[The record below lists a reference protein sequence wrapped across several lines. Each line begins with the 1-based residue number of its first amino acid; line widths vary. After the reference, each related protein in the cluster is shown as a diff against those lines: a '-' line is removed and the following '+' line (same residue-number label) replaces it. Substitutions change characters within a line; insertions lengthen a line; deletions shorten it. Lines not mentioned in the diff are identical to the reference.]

1 MIKKNLLGLFL
12 ILFVIESYSQSYTDV
27 QGRFISSVDYNVTKK
42 LKISGEYRYSLQND
56 YAEFRSSA
64 GEIGLKYDFTKRLNV
79 LGGYRFTTS
88 FEEDNHRFFIGIK
101 YNKKWNDFK
110 AAITSKYQFSTNSF
124 DTDFMQYYKEPI
136 HMLREEISLDY
147 DIPNT
152 KASVFIATE
161 IFLKMDSQPYL
172 KWNRMRYSIGGEYR
186 LKYGTTLGLSTFY
199 DDKVSPQKNDRIVI
213 VTKLNVS
220 IDDFLKKLKK
230 NKKKALKKENE
241 QNEEIKE

>member
-1 MIKKNLLGLFL
+1 MIKKKLLALFL
-12 ILFVIESYSQSYTDV
+12 ILFAIESYSQSYTDV
-27 QGRFISSVDYNVTKK
+27 QGRFISSVDYKVTKK

-56 YAEFRSSA
+56 FAAFRSSA

-88 FEEDNHRFFIGIK
+88 FEEDNHRFFVGIK

-110 AAITSKYQFSTNSF
+110 AAVTSKYQFSTNSF
-124 DTDFMQYYKEPI
+124 DPDFMQYYKEPVQ
-136 HMLREEISLDY
+136 MLREEISLDY

-152 KASVFIATE
+152 KASVFIASE

-172 KWNRMRYSIGGEYR
+172 KWNRMRYSIGGEYK
-186 LKYGTTLGLSTFY
+186 LKYGTTVGLSTFY
-199 DDKVSPQKNDRIVI
+199 DDKISAQKNDRIVI

-220 IDDFLKKLKK
+220 IDGFVKKLKK
-230 NKKKALKKENE
+230 NKKKALKNKNTTPE
-241 QNEEIKE
+241 

>member
-1 MIKKNLLGLFL
+1 MINKKIIGLFL
-12 ILFVIESYSQSYTDV
+12 IFFTSVIYSQSYTDT
-27 QGRFISSVDYNVTKK
+27 QGRFISSVDYKITKK

-56 YAEFRSSA
+56 FAVFRSSA

-88 FEEDNHRFFIGIK
+88 FEEDNHRFFVGIK
-101 YNKKWNDFK
+101 YNKKCNDFK

-124 DTDFMQYYKEPI
+124 DSDFMQYYKEPV

-152 KASVFIATE
+152 KASVFIASE

-186 LKYGTTLGLSTFY
+186 LKYGTTVGLSGFY
-199 DDKVSPQKNDRIVI
+199 DDKVNPQKNDRIVL

-220 IDDFLKKLKK
+220 IDGFLKKLKK

-241 QNEEIKE
+241 QNEEIEE

>member
-56 YAEFRSSA
+56 FAEFRSSA
-64 GEIGLKYDFTKRLNV
+64 GEIGLKYYFTKRLNV

-124 DTDFMQYYKEPI
+124 DTNFMQYYKEPI

>member
-1 MIKKNLLGLFL
+1 
-12 ILFVIESYSQSYTDV
+12 
-27 QGRFISSVDYNVTKK
+27 
-42 LKISGEYRYSLQND
+42 
-56 YAEFRSSA
+56 
-64 GEIGLKYDFTKRLNV
+64 
-79 LGGYRFTTS
+79 
-88 FEEDNHRFFIGIK
+88 
-101 YNKKWNDFK
+101 
-110 AAITSKYQFSTNSF
+110 
-124 DTDFMQYYKEPI
+124 
-136 HMLREEISLDY
+136 MLREEISLDY